1 MNIDVDRALN
11 SFADHSGISP
21 PEINWQ
27 THLSGFFHQF
37 EIGEISES
45 DFRDNLRAVLG
56 THLDDDVLDHCWNQ
70 LLLDIPNHR
79 LDHLTSLRKKNKM
92 ILLSNTNAIH
102 TRTIHSRL
110 QQASGALDFGSYF
123 DRVYYS
129 YQMKLAKPD
138 PRIFQVVLQQNDLKP
153 EKTVFVDDSKDNIQ
167 SAAQMGLQVFQVSQ
181 PDDWIDFL
189 T

>member
-1 MNIDVDRALN
+1 MSSFETIIFDLGGVIMNIDVDRALN

-92 ILLSNTNAIH
+92 ILLSNTNSSECPLSGVK
-102 TRTIHSRL
+102 RTFWQTPLYVRL
-110 QQASGALDFGSYF
+110 
-123 DRVYYS
+123 
-129 YQMKLAKPD
+129 
-138 PRIFQVVLQQNDLKP
+138 
-153 EKTVFVDDSKDNIQ
+153 
-167 SAAQMGLQVFQVSQ
+167 
-181 PDDWIDFL
+181 
-189 T
+189 